1 MAAML
6 AYRPMERPIGPALA
20 LAALLAT
27 QAHAAGKER
36 EFTHVLEPGKV
47 HEECARL
54 QPGEARRWSWTSD
67 APVDFNIHFHR
78 GNDVGYPVKRDATKG
93 ESGTFEPDVAQDYC
107 WMWTAKGAR
116 AKLTGRIG
124 PK

>member
-6 AYRPMERPIGPALA
+6 AYRPMERPNGPALA
-20 LAALLAT
+20 LAALLALP
-27 QAHAAGKER
+27 ARAAGPER

-47 HEECARL
+47 HEVCARL
-54 QPGEARRWSWTSD
+54 QPGERRRWSWQSD

-78 GNDVGYPVKRDATKG
+78 GSDVGYPVRRDATKA
-93 ESGTFEPDVAQDYC
+93 ESGIFEPDSAQDYC
-107 WMWTAKGAR
+107 WMWTAKGVR
-116 AKLTGRIG
+116 TKLTGRIA